1 MTERAP
7 RVRVQR
13 RPVHGVL
20 LLDKPLGLSSNDALQ
35 KAKWLLRA
43 EKAGHTGTLDPLAT
57 GVLPIAFGEATKTI
71 PFAQDAD
78 KVYRFTVKWGTATTT
93 DDAEGEAIQTSDNR
107 PAAADITALLPRFTG
122 NIEQIPPQFS
132 AIKVD
137 GERAYDLAREGQ
149 QLNLQPRAVTVYGFH
164 AVNINKD
171 EAEFELNCSKGTYVR
186 SIARDMGQILG
197 CFGHV
202 TALRRLAVGNFTE
215 ETAISLD
222 ALEKL
227 VQSAAPDQV
236 LLPVE
241 TVLDD
246 IPALAM
252 TAEEVSRIRQGQTIR
267 FLSRQDIDRFVVAGI
282 DEMTDLVLA
291 IGLNKPVALLEKQ
304 GIELHPV
311 KVFNL

>member
-1 MTERAP
+1 MARNKKGNP
-7 RVRVQR
+7 IS
-13 RPVHGVL
+13 GWL
-20 LLDKPLGLSSNDALQ
+20 NLDKPLGMTSTQAIGKVRRILSAQ
-35 KAKWLLRA
+35 KV
-43 EKAGHTGTLDPLAT
+43 GHAGTLDPLAT

-93 DDAEGEAIQTSDNR
+93 DDAEGEAIQTSDKR
-107 PAAADITALLPRFTG
+107 PAEAEIMALLPRFTG

-149 QLNLQPRAVTVYGFH
+149 KLDLQARAVTVYSFH

-171 EAEFELNCSKGTYVR
+171 EAVFELNCSKGTYVR

-222 ALEKL
+222 DLEKL
-227 VQSAAPDQV
+227 VQSSPPDQV

-267 FLSRQDIDRFVVAGI
+267 FLSRQDIDRFAVAGI

>member
-1 MTERAP
+1 MGRNKKGNP
-7 RVRVQR
+7 IS
-13 RPVHGVL
+13 GWL
-20 LLDKPLGLSSNDALQ
+20 NLDKPLGMTSTQAIGKVRRILSAQ
-35 KAKWLLRA
+35 KV
-43 EKAGHTGTLDPLAT
+43 GHAGTLDPLAT
-57 GVLPIAFGEATKTI
+57 GILPIAFGEATKTI

-78 KVYRFTVKWGTATTT
+78 KVYRFTIKWGTATTT
-93 DDAEGEAIQTSDNR
+93 DDAEGEAIQTSDKR
-107 PAAADITALLPRFTG
+107 PAEADITALLPRFTG
-122 NIEQIPPQFS
+122 DIEQIPPQFS

-149 QLNLQPRAVTVYGFH
+149 KLDLQARAVTVYSFH

-171 EAEFELNCSKGTYVR
+171 EAVFELNCSKGTYVR

-202 TALRRLAVGNFTE
+202 TELRRLAVGNFTE

-227 VQSAAPDQV
+227 VQSAPPDQV

-267 FLSRQDIDRFVVAGI
+267 FLSRQDIDRFAVAGI

>member
-1 MTERAP
+1 MGRNKKGNP
-7 RVRVQR
+7 IS
-13 RPVHGVL
+13 GWL
-20 LLDKPLGLSSNDALQ
+20 NLDKPLGMTSTQAIGKVRRILSAQ
-35 KAKWLLRA
+35 KV
-43 EKAGHTGTLDPLAT
+43 GHAGTLDPLAT
-57 GVLPIAFGEATKTI
+57 GILPIAFGEATKTI

-93 DDAEGEAIQTSDNR
+93 DDAEGEAIQTSDIR
-107 PAAADITALLPRFTG
+107 PTEAEIIALLPRFTG

-149 QLNLQPRAVTVYGFH
+149 KLDLQARAVTVYSFH

-171 EAEFELNCSKGTYVR
+171 EAVFELNCSKGTYVR

-202 TALRRLAVGNFTE
+202 TELRRLAVGNFTE

-227 VQSAAPDQV
+227 VQSAPPDQV

-267 FLSRQDIDRFVVAGI
+267 FLSRQDIDRFAVAGI